1 MGVPNLPEEY
11 DQLDQWKTLMFLYN
25 AALQE
30 VQTRIN
36 VLSDEFHHINHYN
49 PIEHVKARI
58 KAPESIVKKLKRLGF
73 EATIDNMYRELHD
86 IAGIRIICSFTSDIY
101 YLADAISRQDDVKVE
116 MVKDYIANP
125 KPNGYRSYHM
135 VVVVPIYLSSGL
147 VQMRVEIQIR
157 TIAMDFWA
165 SLEHKIHYKFEGAAP
180 EHMRE
185 NLKEC
190 ADMAAVLDERMLA
203 LNESLQ
209 KAGEKK
215 GFGNRSSK
223 STRMA

>member
-1 MGVPNLPEEY
+1 MAIPNLPEEY
-11 DQLDQWKTLMFLYN
+11 DQLDQWTTLMMLYTS
-25 AALQE
+25 ALKE
-30 VQTRIN
+30 VQTRVNI
-36 VLSDEFHHINHYN
+36 LSDEFQHINHYN

-58 KAPESIVKKLKRLGF
+58 KTPESIVKKLKRLGF

-86 IAGIRIICSFTSDIY
+86 IAGIRIVCSFTSDIY
-101 YLADAISRQDDVKVE
+101 YLADAISRQNDVEVL

-135 VVVVPIYLSSGL
+135 VISVPIYLSSGQ
-147 VQMRVEIQIR
+147 VEMKVEIQIR

-165 SLEHKIHYKFEGAAP
+165 SLEHKIQYKFEGAAP

-185 NLKEC
+185 SLKEC

-209 KAGEKK
+209 REEKK
-215 GFGNRSSK
+215 V
-223 STRMA
+223 

>member
-1 MGVPNLPEEY
+1 MAVPQLPKEY

-30 VQTRIN
+30 VQTRVNI
-36 VLSDEFHHINHYN
+36 LSDEFKHINHYN

-58 KAPESIVKKLKRLGF
+58 KTPESIVKKLKRLGF
-73 EATIDNMYRELHD
+73 EATIENMYRELHD
-86 IAGIRIICSFTSDIY
+86 IAGVRIICSFTSDIY
-101 YLADAISRQDDVKVE
+101 YLADAISKQGDVKVL

-135 VVVVPIYLSSGL
+135 VISVPIYLSSG
-147 VQMRVEIQIR
+147 QVEMKVEMQIR

-165 SLEHKIHYKFEGAAP
+165 SLEHKIHYKFEGDAP

-185 NLKEC
+185 SLKEC

-209 KAGEKK
+209 QAGEEKQE
-215 GFGNRSSK
+215 
-223 STRMA
+223 

>member
-1 MGVPNLPEEY
+1 MAIPNLPEEY
-11 DQLDQWKTLMFLYN
+11 DQLDQWTTLMMLYN
-25 AALQE
+25 SALKE
-30 VQTRIN
+30 VQTRVNI
-36 VLSDEFHHINHYN
+36 LSDEFQHINHYN

-58 KAPESIVKKLKRLGF
+58 KTPESIVKKLKRLGF

-86 IAGIRIICSFTSDIY
+86 IAGIRIVCSFTSDIY
-101 YLADAISRQDDVKVE
+101 YLADAISRQNDVEVL

-135 VVVVPIYLSSGL
+135 VISVPIYLSSGQ
-147 VQMRVEIQIR
+147 VEMKVEIQIR

-165 SLEHKIHYKFEGAAP
+165 SLEHKIQYTFEGAAP

-185 NLKEC
+185 SLKEC

-209 KAGEKK
+209 REEKK
-215 GFGNRSSK
+215 V
-223 STRMA
+223 

>member
-1 MGVPNLPEEY
+1 MAIPNLPEEY
-11 DQLDQWKTLMFLYN
+11 DQLDQWTTLMMLYN
-25 AALQE
+25 SALKE
-30 VQTRIN
+30 VQTRVNI
-36 VLSDEFHHINHYN
+36 LSDEFQHINHYN

-58 KAPESIVKKLKRLGF
+58 KTPESIVKKLKRLGF

-86 IAGIRIICSFTSDIY
+86 IAGIRIVCSFTSDIY
-101 YLADAISRQDDVKVE
+101 YLADAISRQNDVEVL

-135 VVVVPIYLSSGL
+135 VISVPIYLSSGQ
-147 VQMRVEIQIR
+147 VEMKVEIQIR

-165 SLEHKIHYKFEGAAP
+165 SLEHKIQYKFEGAAP

-185 NLKEC
+185 SLKEC

-209 KAGEKK
+209 REEKK
-215 GFGNRSSK
+215 V
-223 STRMA
+223 

>member
-1 MGVPNLPEEY
+1 MAIPNLPEEY

-25 AALQE
+25 AALQK
-30 VQTRIN
+30 VQTRVNI
-36 VLSDEFHHINHYN
+36 LSDEFHHINHYN

-58 KAPESIVKKLKRLGF
+58 KTPESIVKKLKRLGF
-73 EATIDNMYRELHD
+73 EATIDNMYQELHD

-101 YLADAISRQDDVKVE
+101 YLADAISRQNDIKVE
-116 MVKDYIANP
+116 MVKDYIAKP

-135 VVVVPIYLSSGL
+135 VIVMPIYLSSGQ
-147 VQMRVEIQIR
+147 VEMRVEIQIR

-180 EHMRE
+180 EHIRE
-185 NLKEC
+185 DLKEC
-190 ADMAAVLDERMLA
+190 ADMAASLDRRMLA

-209 KAGEKK
+209 KAGEEKK
-215 GFGNRSSK
+215 R
-223 STRMA
+223 

>member
-1 MGVPNLPEEY
+1 MAIPNLPEDY
-11 DQLDQWKTLMFLYN
+11 DQLDQWTTLMMLYN
-25 AALQE
+25 SALKE
-30 VQTRIN
+30 VQTRVNI
-36 VLSDEFHHINHYN
+36 LSDEFQHINHYN

-58 KAPESIVKKLKRLGF
+58 KTPESIVKKLKRLGF

-86 IAGIRIICSFTSDIY
+86 IAGIRIVCSFTSDIY
-101 YLADAISRQDDVKVE
+101 YLADAISRQNDVEVL

-135 VVVVPIYLSSGL
+135 VISVPIYLSSGQ
-147 VQMRVEIQIR
+147 VEMKVEIQIR

-165 SLEHKIHYKFEGAAP
+165 SLEHKIQYKFEGAAP

-185 NLKEC
+185 SLKEC

-209 KAGEKK
+209 REEKK
-215 GFGNRSSK
+215 V
-223 STRMA
+223 

>member
-1 MGVPNLPEEY
+1 MPIPRLPKEY
-11 DQLDQWKTLMFLYN
+11 DQLDQWNTLMFLYN

-30 VQTRIN
+30 IQTRVNI
-36 VLSDEFHHINHYN
+36 LSDEFQHINNYN

-58 KAPESIVKKLKRLGF
+58 KTAESIVKKLKRLGF
-73 EATIDNMYRELHD
+73 EATIDNMYLELHD

-101 YLADAISRQDDVKVE
+101 YLADAISRQNDIKVL

-135 VVVVPIYLSSGL
+135 VVSVPIYLSSGQ
-147 VQMRVEIQIR
+147 VETKVEIQIR

-165 SLEHKIHYKFEGAAP
+165 SLEHKIHYKFEGDAP
-180 EHMRE
+180 AHMRE

-190 ADMAAVLDERMLA
+190 ADMVALLDERMMA
-203 LNESLQ
+203 LNASLQ
-209 KAGEKK
+209 QAGEEKQHE
-215 GFGNRSSK
+215 
-223 STRMA
+223 

>member
-1 MGVPNLPEEY
+1 MAIPNLPEEY
-11 DQLDQWKTLMFLYN
+11 DQLDQWTTLMMLYN
-25 AALQE
+25 SALKE
-30 VQTRIN
+30 VQTRVNI
-36 VLSDEFHHINHYN
+36 LSDEFQHINHYN

-58 KAPESIVKKLKRLGF
+58 KTPESIVKKLKRLGF

-86 IAGIRIICSFTSDIY
+86 IAGIRIVCSFTSDIY
-101 YLADAISRQDDVKVE
+101 YLADAISRQNDVEVL

-135 VVVVPIYLSSGL
+135 VISVPIYLSSGQ
-147 VQMRVEIQIR
+147 VEMKVEIQIR

-165 SLEHKIHYKFEGAAP
+165 SLEHKIQYKFEGAAP

-185 NLKEC
+185 SLKEC
-190 ADMAAVLDERMLA
+190 ADMASVLDERMLA

-209 KAGEKK
+209 REEKK
-215 GFGNRSSK
+215 V
-223 STRMA
+223 

>member
-1 MGVPNLPEEY
+1 MAIPNLPEEY
-11 DQLDQWKTLMFLYN
+11 DQLDQWTTLMMLYN
-25 AALQE
+25 SALKE
-30 VQTRIN
+30 VQTRVNI
-36 VLSDEFHHINHYN
+36 LSDEFQHINHYN

-58 KAPESIVKKLKRLGF
+58 KTPESIVKKLKRLGF

-86 IAGIRIICSFTSDIY
+86 IAGIRIVCSFTSDIY
-101 YLADAISRQDDVKVE
+101 YLADAISRQNDVEVL

-135 VVVVPIYLSSGL
+135 VISVPIYLSSGQ
-147 VQMRVEIQIR
+147 VEMKVEIQIR

-165 SLEHKIHYKFEGAAP
+165 SLEHKIQYKFEGAAP

-185 NLKEC
+185 SLKEC

-209 KAGEKK
+209 REENKV
-215 GFGNRSSK
+215 
-223 STRMA
+223 

>member
-1 MGVPNLPEEY
+1 MAIPNLPEEY
-11 DQLDQWKTLMFLYN
+11 DQLDQWTTLMMLYN
-25 AALQE
+25 SALKE
-30 VQTRIN
+30 VQTRVNI
-36 VLSDEFHHINHYN
+36 LSDEFQHINHYN

-58 KAPESIVKKLKRLGF
+58 KTPESIVKKLKRLGF

-86 IAGIRIICSFTSDIY
+86 IAGIRIVCYFTSDIY
-101 YLADAISRQDDVKVE
+101 YLADAISRQNDVEVL

-135 VVVVPIYLSSGL
+135 VISVPIYLSSGQ
-147 VQMRVEIQIR
+147 VEMKVEIQIR

-165 SLEHKIHYKFEGAAP
+165 SLEHKIQYKFEGAAP

-185 NLKEC
+185 SLKEC

-209 KAGEKK
+209 REEKK
-215 GFGNRSSK
+215 V
-223 STRMA
+223 

>member
-1 MGVPNLPEEY
+1 MAIPELPKEY
-11 DQLDQWKTLMFLYN
+11 DQLDQWKTLMFLYSS
-25 AALQE
+25 ALQE

-36 VLSDEFHHINHYN
+36 ILSDEFHHINHYN

-58 KAPESIVKKLKRLGF
+58 KTPESIVKKLKRLGF

-86 IAGIRIICSFTSDIY
+86 IAGVRIICSFTSDIY
-101 YLADAISRQDDVKVE
+101 YLADAISRQNDVNVL

-135 VVVVPIYLSSGL
+135 VISVPIYLSSGQ
-147 VQMRVEIQIR
+147 VEMKVEIQIR

-180 EHMRE
+180 SHMRE

-190 ADMAAVLDERMLA
+190 ADMVALLDERMMA

-209 KAGEKK
+209 EAGEPEDDS
-215 GFGNRSSK
+215 R
-223 STRMA
+223 AQP

>member
-1 MGVPNLPEEY
+1 MDIPNLPEEY
-11 DQLDQWKTLMFLYN
+11 DQLDQWKTLMLLYN
-25 AALQE
+25 AALQA
-30 VQTRIN
+30 VQARVN
-36 VLSDEFHHINHYN
+36 VLNDEFHHINNYN

-58 KAPESIVKKLKRLGF
+58 KSPESIVKKLKRLGF

-101 YLADAISRQDDVKVE
+101 YLAAAIARQDDMQVE

-135 VVVVPIYLSSGL
+135 VVVVPIYLSSGR
-147 VQMRVEIQIR
+147 VQIRVEIQIR

-180 EHMRE
+180 AHMQER
-185 NLKEC
+185 LKEC
-190 ADMAAVLDERMLA
+190 ADMAALLDEQMLS

-209 KAGEKK
+209 RAEEKGK
-215 GFGNRSSK
+215 
-223 STRMA
+223 